1 PPIRRLIR
9 PRSRHDDHALRP
21 GAKGAGRLKTR
32 RAPPGPTWLGRED
45 SNLRMRDPKSRALPL
60 GHAPPTE
67 RDFRHGPQRLWAQRG
82 DGHVAAER
90 KPGEKPRQLS
100 GRSAGCQPGRA
111 HGHGATEQPAVER
124 AWKNAPSHS
133 DKSVALAEPSPS

>member
-1 PPIRRLIR
+1 MTGGGRG
-9 PRSRHDDHALRP
+9 AP
-21 GAKGAGRLKTR
+21 GARMLAGPAARE
-32 RAPPGPTWLGRED
+32 WLGRED

-82 DGHVAAER
+82 DGHVAVER

-124 AWKNAPSHS
+124 ARKNAPSHS
-133 DKSVALAEPSPS
+133 DKSIALAEPSPS